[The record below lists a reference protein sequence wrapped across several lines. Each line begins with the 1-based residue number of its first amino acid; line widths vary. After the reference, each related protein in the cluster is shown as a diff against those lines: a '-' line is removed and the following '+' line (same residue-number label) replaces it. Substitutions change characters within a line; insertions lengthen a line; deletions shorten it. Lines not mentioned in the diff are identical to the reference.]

1 MGVIKKQLIMIITD
15 KYNIGETVILKLETL
30 SYEQLSKV
38 LNLESF
44 EFEINAMQGSQI
56 ILNKFGKISLSQIK
70 KQNGYKHIYRS
81 KVFPWQSLSLNSFW
95 RFVNY
100 VKRLW

>member
-1 MGVIKKQLIMIITD
+1 MIITG

-44 EFEINAMQGSQI
+44 EFEINAMRGSQI
-56 ILNKFGKISLSQIK
+56 ILNKFGKIWVKLGILPGLYYLMQK
-70 KQNGYKHIYRS
+70 K
-81 KVFPWQSLSLNSFW
+81 
-95 RFVNY
+95 
-100 VKRLW
+100 